1 MRRRLAALLLA
12 AALLLCGCGAAE
24 RPADAPT
31 MQLYGLSGVPGG
43 DAIAAVEVDWT
54 DCTELDTQ
62 RQAEVL
68 LLQLLGGCADP
79 VYRSPVPSG
88 VQLHSCLVEGSAA
101 QVDLSAAYGQ
111 LSGIDLT
118 IADYCIALT
127 LTQLS
132 GVSVVRVTV
141 DGRELAYRDHQL
153 LLAREVLMTSEEDV
167 VRTLAVRLY
176 FPAKSMGQLAPEARM
191 LTLYEGESAAGA
203 IMEELLGGP
212 ETESLLPLL
221 PEGFQVLTV
230 RVESGTCML
239 NLPRSNELLLPKS
252 AEEQQMLVQGIVN
265 SLCSAKGIS
274 DVQLLLDGELSATF
288 GSVDIS
294 QPLRA
299 VHG

>member
-1 MRRRLAALLLA
+1 MKHRLAALLLA
-12 AALLLCGCGAAE
+12 AALLLCGCGAVE
-24 RPADAPT
+24 KQPDAPT
-31 MQLYGLSGVPGG
+31 MQLYGLSGTPGG

-54 DCTELDTQ
+54 SCAGLDTQ

-79 VYRSPVPSG
+79 DYRSPIPSN
-88 VQLHSCLVEGSAA
+88 VQLYSCQVEGSAA

-118 IADYCIALT
+118 IADYCITLT
-127 LTQLS
+127 LTQLP
-132 GVSVVRVTV
+132 GVSVVRITV

-176 FPAKSMGQLAPEARM
+176 FPAKSMGQLAPESRM
-191 LTLYEGESAAGA
+191 LTLYEGESAAVA
-203 IMEELLGGP
+203 IMEELLAGP
-212 ETESLLPLL
+212 KTTNLLSLL

-230 RVESGTCML
+230 RVEDGVCML
-239 NLPRSNELLLPKS
+239 NLPRSDEALLPQTE
-252 AEEQQMLVQGIVN
+252 AEQQMLVQGIVN

-274 DVQLLLDGELSATF
+274 SVQLLLDGELSATF

-294 QPLRA
+294 QPLQA